1 MKSNSNSQPEII
13 LNLGN
18 GNFHVNYCLDA
29 IETEGVISY
38 NYNTVEISG
47 IPDYGKIITAI
58 IREMYS
64 LDAELAVMN
73 AFSEGEKVDEYI
85 NFQNWRS
92 MAKWIAENII
102 NGAIVTKADFDD
114 HYDTM
119 SSIIITMPV
128 VLLLTGGRYET
139 LANDMLK
146 KKVPWQL
153 QEDGTAK
160 AYLGYILPEHL
171 AILQSDPE
179 VTIQM

>member
-1 MKSNSNSQPEII
+1 MKSNSNNQPDII
-13 LNLGN
+13 FTLLN
-18 GNFHVNYCLDA
+18 GNYHINYCVN
-29 IETEGVISY
+29 ETINEGISTFD
-38 NYNTVEISG
+38 YNTVEIEG
-47 IPDYGKIITAI
+47 TPDYGKIITAI
-58 IREMYS
+58 IRENYS
-64 LDAELAVMN
+64 LDAELAIMN
-73 AFSEGEKVDEYI
+73 AFAEGEKVDEYI

-114 HYDTM
+114 HYATM